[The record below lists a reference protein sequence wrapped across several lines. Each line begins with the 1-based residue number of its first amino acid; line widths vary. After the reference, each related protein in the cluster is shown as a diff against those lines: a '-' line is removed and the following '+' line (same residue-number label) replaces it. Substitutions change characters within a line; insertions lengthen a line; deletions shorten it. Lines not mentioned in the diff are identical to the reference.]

1 MTNESTKWPY
11 VVRQDNAACDECG
24 AGAYWSVVFAL
35 EDVALST
42 SFEDRDEAEHRAH
55 EVNEAYRR
63 GKEAAMTAS
72 AESARRLEDL
82 RVALIRAINTALAHA
97 GVELPASAAAT
108 VEPTA
113 TVWTPE
119 FAAAFD
125 ASTPTDEQR
134 LTATVE
140 GCRAQLEAERE
151 LHREE
156 MAAITAER
164 AALADYLQDGET
176 VVECVKRIAAERD
189 RWRAEV
195 GSAQSARAEATSRA
209 EGLEVERDRY
219 RRAVDELITRINRA
233 ERSAADEKRLGDD
246 ARRALADATRW
257 RPMSEAKAG
266 AEVVMCGR
274 FGCQTTTNAGHYAES
289 PGAFGWLPLPP
300 LPTAPVTETTP
311 AAPPDPN
318 VFTATVRAAST
329 VIPREDAGADAP
341 SDDLEPTGYEELK
354 NRSAEVIDRIWHRYP
369 TCTAPWTSLCSSMS
383 HGFVCTRKGNHAGPH
398 VAYGARPFAWWPN
411 HPAPEAK

>member
-1 MTNESTKWPY
+1 MDSPKEDPMTKNGETVTEQYAIRLELLDPDGH
-11 VVRQDNAACDECG
+11 VRIGLHHNCA
-24 AGAYWSVVFAL
+24 
-35 EDVALST
+35 
-42 SFEDRDEAEHRAH
+42 DREEADDTYARMMHAKVR
-55 EVNEAYRR
+55 EAD
-63 GKEAAMTAS
+63 
-72 AESARRLEDL
+72 SARRIEDL
-82 RVALIRAINTALAHA
+82 RISLIRAINTTLAYA
-97 GVELPASAAAT
+97 GVELPTAATAT
-108 VEPTA
+108 VEPCFESVA
-113 TVWTPE
+113 ECLQRDSIELLSSLARPTP
-119 FAAAFD
+119 A
-125 ASTPTDEQR
+125 TDEQR